1 MKNRLLLAVSACCG
15 WFLAGSCG
23 ISDPGVKVEEIN
35 GEKLYVCEVNKVKD
49 SMTLPLSELVES
61 LHIVKLDTAR
71 DALIKGGIVVL
82 SENYIGIKPWDR
94 QPFKLFD
101 KQGKYLR
108 DIGAIGKGPGEYLV
122 LGCSQIDEAN
132 NQIYLLPWQT
142 GQLLR
147 YDLEGNMLPPV
158 KLACD
163 FIPKGRFSVKDGRLT
178 VFTLPFKGSVKY
190 LAFQQDLDTTVYSK
204 IPVEPYA
211 IPFDYSNEVFH
222 SGSGELP
229 DVYVFQFFN
238 PAQDS
243 LFHYDAANNRLIPR
257 LTADFGT
264 GKVPMHS
271 LGELS
276 SKYFYIE
283 TAEVKQ
289 IEKQAFTGDNYKYIL
304 IQKKNP
310 RANYF
315 HIEDDLL
322 LKGEPVSVY
331 AFTNGMYIQNWAAI
345 NLKTKLEKVLE
356 RDDLSEE
363 IRARVTETLSGLSE
377 DDNNVIVW
385 GKMKK

>member
-1 MKNRLLLAVSACCG
+1 MKNRLLWMVAACCG
-15 WFLAGSCG
+15 WLLAGSCG
-23 ISDPGVKVEEIN
+23 TSDPGVRVEEVN

-49 SMTLPLSELVES
+49 SLTLPLSELVES
-61 LHIVKLDTAR
+61 LHVVKLDTAR
-71 DALIKGGIVVL
+71 AALIKGGVVVM
-82 SENYIGIKPWDR
+82 SDNYIGIKPWEK
-94 QPFKLFD
+94 QSFKLFD

-108 DIGAIGKGPGEYLV
+108 DIGAIGKGPGEYLT
-122 LGCSQIDEAN
+122 LACSQIDEAN
-132 NQIYLLPWQT
+132 NRIYLLPWQT
-142 GQLLR
+142 GHLLR

-204 IPVEPYA
+204 IPAEPYA
-211 IPFDYSNEVFH
+211 IPFDYSNEVFS
-222 SGSGELP
+222 SGNGDLP

-257 LTADFGT
+257 LTADFGI
-264 GKVPMHS
+264 GKTPMHS
-271 LGELS
+271 FGELPH
-276 SKYFYIE
+276 YFYVE
-283 TAEVKQ
+283 TAEQKQ
-289 IEKQAFTGDNYKYIL
+289 IGQYSFTGDNYKYIL
-304 IQKKNP
+304 IPKKKP
-310 RANYF
+310 RATYF

-331 AFTNGMYIQNWAAI
+331 AFNNGMFIQNWPAI
-345 NLKTKLEKVLE
+345 NLKAKLEKVLE
-356 RDDLSEE
+356 RNDLTEE
-363 IRARVTETLSGLSE
+363 LRARVTETLSGLSE

>member
-1 MKNRLLLAVSACCG
+1 MKNRLLWMVTACCG
-15 WFLAGSCG
+15 WLLAGSCET
-23 ISDPGVKVEEIN
+23 SDPGVRVEEVN

-49 SMTLPLSELVES
+49 SLTLPLSELVES
-61 LHIVKLDTAR
+61 LHVVKLDTAR
-71 DALIKGGIVVL
+71 AALIKGGVVVM
-82 SENYIGIKPWDR
+82 SDNYIGIKPWEK
-94 QPFKLFD
+94 QSFKLFD

-108 DIGAIGKGPGEYLV
+108 DIGAIGKGPGEYLT
-122 LGCSQIDEAN
+122 LACSQIDEAN
-132 NQIYLLPWQT
+132 NRIYLLPWQT

-204 IPVEPYA
+204 IPAEPYA
-211 IPFDYSNEVFH
+211 IPFDYSNEVFS
-222 SGSGELP
+222 SGNGDLP

-264 GKVPMHS
+264 GKTPMHS
-271 LGELS
+271 FGELPH
-276 SKYFYIE
+276 YFYVE
-283 TAEVKQ
+283 TAEQKQ
-289 IEKQAFTGDNYKYIL
+289 IGQYSFTSDNYKYIL
-304 IQKKNP
+304 IPKKKP
-310 RANYF
+310 RATYF

-322 LKGEPVSVY
+322 VKGEPVSVY
-331 AFTNGMYIQNWAAI
+331 EFNNGMFIQNWPAI
-345 NLKTKLEKVLE
+345 NLMAKLEKVLE
-356 RDDLSEE
+356 RNDLTEE
-363 IRARVTETLSGLSE
+363 LRARVTEILSGLSE